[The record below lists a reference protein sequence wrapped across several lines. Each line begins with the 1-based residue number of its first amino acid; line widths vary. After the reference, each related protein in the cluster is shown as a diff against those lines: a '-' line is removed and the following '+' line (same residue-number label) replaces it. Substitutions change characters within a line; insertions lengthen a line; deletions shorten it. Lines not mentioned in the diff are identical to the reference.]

1 MSTTCP
7 SATGTAP
14 ADVLSRA
21 TVLVADDH
29 DANLMLMQRILAH
42 AGVGRVHTTRAADQ
56 VLALYR
62 DVRPDIVLLDLH
74 MPGMNGVAVMHAIRR
89 ATPPGV
95 FVPVMFLTADATTE
109 ARDHVLDAGA
119 NDFLTKP
126 VDRTDVILRVR
137 NLLHTRAL
145 HDELRAHNI
154 VLETEIAERDA
165 HDVRARAAHA
175 ALTERIR
182 RAVDGEFLHMVF
194 QPVVELATGD
204 TVAFEALARFDT
216 QPARP
221 PDAWFADAAR
231 VGLAAELELAAVRR
245 ALDRLPDLPQHTALT
260 LNVSPDTAVSPG
272 LADLVA
278 AGEPQRVV
286 LEITEH
292 AAVDD
297 YDTLALVLDGLRRTG
312 VRVAVD
318 DAGAG
323 FASLHHILRLRPD
336 IIKLDIALVRDIH
349 RDAVKRALASSLV
362 GFARELDATITA
374 EGVETP
380 DEHHTLVDLGIPW
393 GQGYLLGRPGHL
405 PEP

>member
-1 MSTTCP
+1 MTTACS
-7 SATGTAP
+7 SATRAAP

-29 DANLMLMQRILAH
+29 DANLVLMQRILAH
-42 AGVGRVHTTRAADQ
+42 AGVGRVHTTRAADD

-62 DVRPDIVLLDLH
+62 DVQPDIVLLDLH

-95 FVPVMFLTADATTE
+95 FVPIMFLTADATTE
-109 ARDHVLDAGA
+109 ARNHVLEAGA

-126 VDRTDVILRVR
+126 VDRGEVVLRVR

-145 HDELRAHNI
+145 HDQLRAHNI

-165 HDVRARAAHA
+165 NDARARAAHA
-175 ALTERIR
+175 ALTEQIH
-182 RAVDGEFLHMVF
+182 RAVDGDFLHMVF
-194 QPVVELATGD
+194 QPVVDLATGD

-216 QPARP
+216 QPVRP
-221 PDAWFADAAR
+221 PDSWFADAAR
-231 VGLAAELELAAVRR
+231 VGLATDLELAAVRR
-245 ALDRLPDLPQHTALT
+245 ALDRLPDLPRHAALT
-260 LNVSPDTAVSPG
+260 LNVSPDSAMAPA

-278 AGEPQRVV
+278 ASDPQRLI

-297 YDTLALVLDGLRRTG
+297 YDTLARVLGGLRQTG

-323 FASLHHILRLRPD
+323 YASLHHILRLHPD

-349 RDAVKRALASSLV
+349 DDPVKRALASSLV
-362 GFARELDATITA
+362 AFARDIDATITA
-374 EGVETP
+374 EGIETA
-380 DEHHTLVDLGIPW
+380 DEHRTLVDLGIPW
-393 GQGYLLGRPGHL
+393 GQGYLLARPAPL
-405 PEP
+405 TES